1 MSSSESITVNLA
13 QQYDVSNIQSIV
25 VYSPT
30 GDSEV
35 VVDDVRPMAVV
46 QQLRLVHLSPNG

>member
-13 QQYDVSNIQSIV
+13 EGYTPSNIQSIV

-35 VVDDVRPMAVV
+35 VVDDV
-46 QQLRLVHLSPNG
+46 LNGCVRQNNI